1 MQLCAAWVI
10 VLKMNRSK
18 ESKAM
23 NYISERLGAKLFLA
37 NLIVILIGVIILAIT
52 IQITIPAAFNR
63 HMGMTDSSMMIGMGM
78 GQSQG
83 QGQGFGRTLF
93 ENFRASMFESLGYAV
108 AASVLAALIVSL
120 FLSRRIVAP
129 VRTLTSASQHIAGG
143 HYDERVQVNGTD
155 EIAQLATRFNQM
167 AAQLEQVESMRRQ
180 LIGDVTHELRTPLTS
195 IKGYMEGLID
205 GVLPSTPET
214 FNQLH
219 READRLSRLVDDLQ
233 ELSRVEAKAYSLDI
247 RSVAVSNLVQTTVK
261 RLSPQAT
268 AKRINLH
275 SSLPADLP
283 PIQADEDRITQV
295 LVNLVANAI
304 QYTPENGHVTIS
316 ATRQADEIHVSVE
329 DTGVGIPSE
338 HIVNLFTRFYRVDKS
353 RSRNAGGGSGIGLTI
368 AKHLVEAQGGRIW
381 AASKGERQ
389 GSTFTFSLKTAK

>member
-1 MQLCAAWVI
+1 
-10 VLKMNRSK
+10 
-18 ESKAM
+18 M
-23 NYISERLGAKLFLA
+23 NYIRERLGAKLFLA
-37 NLIVILIGVIILAIT
+37 NLMVILIGVMVLAIT

-63 HMGMTDSSMMIGMGM
+63 HMGTMNQSMMNNGMGM
-78 GQSQG
+78 GQG

-108 AASVLAALIVSL
+108 TASVLAALLVSL

-129 VRTLTSASQHIAGG
+129 VRTLTSASQQIAEG
-143 HYDERVQVNGTD
+143 HYAERVQVDGSD
-155 EIAQLATRFNQM
+155 EIAQLAIRFNQM
-167 AAQLEQVESMRRQ
+167 ATQLEQVESMRRQ

-195 IKGYMEGLID
+195 IKGYMEGLVD

-214 FNQLH
+214 FNQIH

-247 RSVAVSNLVQTTVK
+247 RPVAVANLVQTTLK

-268 AKRINLH
+268 AKRITLH
-275 SSLPADLP
+275 SSLPTDLP
-283 PIQADEDRITQV
+283 LVQADEDRITQV

-304 QYTPENGHVTIS
+304 QYTPEDGDVTIS
-316 ATRQADEIHVSVE
+316 ATRQAEEIHISVE
-329 DTGVGIPSE
+329 DTGVGIPPE
-338 HIVNLFTRFYRVDKS
+338 HLVNLFTRFYRVDKS

-368 AKHLVEAQGGRIW
+368 AKHLVEAHGGRIW
-381 AASKGERQ
+381 AE
-389 GSTFTFSLKTAK
+389 

>member
-1 MQLCAAWVI
+1 M
-10 VLKMNRSK
+10 K
-18 ESKAM
+18 
-23 NYISERLGAKLFLA
+23 YIRERLSAKLFLA
-37 NLIVILIGVIILAIT
+37 NLMVIFVGIIILAIT

-63 HMGMTDSSMMIGMGM
+63 HMGMMNQSMMNGT
-78 GQSQG
+78 GQGQG

-108 AASVLAALIVSL
+108 TASVLAALLVSL

-129 VRTLTSASQHIAGG
+129 VRTLTDASQHIAEG
-143 HYDERVQVNGTD
+143 HYEKRVDVNGSD

-167 AAQLEQVESMRRQ
+167 ASQLEQVESMRRQ

-195 IKGYMEGLID
+195 IKGYMEGLVD

-214 FNQLH
+214 FNQIH

-247 RSVAVSNLVQTTVK
+247 RFVAVSNLVQTTVK
-261 RLSPQAT
+261 RLSPQAI
-268 AKRINLH
+268 AKRITLH
-275 SSLPADLP
+275 TNLPANLP
-283 PIQADEDRITQV
+283 TLQADEDRITQV

-304 QYTPENGHVTIS
+304 QYTPEGGDVTIS
-316 ATRQADEIHVSVE
+316 AVHQANEIHISVK
-329 DTGVGIPSE
+329 DSGVGIPPE
-338 HIVNLFTRFYRVDKS
+338 HLANLFTRFYRVDKS

-368 AKHLVEAQGGRIW
+368 AKHLVEAHGGRIW
-381 AASKGERQ
+381 AKSNGEGQ
-389 GSTFTFSLKTAK
+389 GSTFTFSLKVAKQ

>member
-1 MQLCAAWVI
+1 M
-10 VLKMNRSK
+10 K
-18 ESKAM
+18 
-23 NYISERLGAKLFLA
+23 YIRERLGAKLFLA

-63 HMGMTDSSMMIGMGM
+63 HMGMMDQSMMNGMGM
-78 GQSQG
+78 GQGQG

-108 AASVLAALIVSL
+108 TASVLAALLVSL
-120 FLSRRIVAP
+120 FLSPRIVAP
-129 VRTLTSASQHIAGG
+129 IRTLTDASQHIADG
-143 HYDERVQVNGTD
+143 HYAERVQVHGTD

-167 AAQLEQVESMRRQ
+167 ATQLEQVESMRRQ

-195 IKGYMEGLID
+195 IKGYMEGLVD

-214 FNQLH
+214 FNQIH

-261 RLSPQAT
+261 RLSPQARD
-268 AKRINLH
+268 KRVTLH
-275 SSLPADLP
+275 SSLPAVLP
-283 PIQADEDRITQV
+283 PILADEDRITQV
-295 LVNLVANAI
+295 LVNLAANAI
-304 QYTPENGHVTIS
+304 QYTPEGGDVTIS
-316 ATRQADEIHVSVE
+316 AAHHAEEIQISVK
-329 DTGVGIPSE
+329 DTGIGIPPD
-338 HIVNLFTRFYRVDKS
+338 HLANLFTRFYRVDKS

-368 AKHLVEAQGGRIW
+368 AKHLVEAHGGRIW
-381 AASKGERQ
+381 AESAGEGQ
-389 GSTFTFSLKTAK
+389 GSTFSFSLKTAR